1 MKKFIT
7 TSPLQERLSC
17 VKYEA
22 VDNAALQ
29 YEQETCFPVIPLMN
43 AYTKEGDETELIVLC
58 HKGHTDRHGDYKD
71 PSGANYQTLC
81 KEVGELK
88 KKKQFQYSIRKIDM
102 EYNECI
108 SEHLNN
114 FVHLIE
120 QIKDEDELYACI
132 SYGTKAVPIIEMMAL
147 NYAYRAKFNTHI
159 GCIVY
164 GSTVFDKESKITDAK
179 IYDMTSLFYLDE
191 IVRKVA
197 DMKLENPLETIQ
209 QILALERV

>member
-7 TSPLQERLSC
+7 TSPLQEKLSC

-22 VDNAALQ
+22 VDNDLLQ
-29 YEQETCFPVIPLMN
+29 YSEETCFPVIPLLN
-43 AYTKEGDETELIVLC
+43 GYVKDGDETELIVLC
-58 HKGHTDRHGDYKD
+58 HKGHKDRHGNFKN
-71 PSGANYQTLC
+71 SSEENFKTLQ
-81 KEVGELK
+81 KEVENLQK
-88 KKKQFQYSIRKIDM
+88 KKNFQCKITKIEM

-114 FVHLIE
+114 FEHLIE
-120 QIKDEDELYACI
+120 QIEDKDELYACI

-147 NYAYRAKFNTHI
+147 NYAYRAKFDTHI

-164 GSTVFDKESKITDAK
+164 GATIFDKESKVTEAK
-179 IYDMTSLFYLDE
+179 VYDMTSLFYLDE

-197 DMKLENPLETIQ
+197 DLKTDNPLETIH
-209 QILALERV
+209 QILEL

>member
-17 VKYEA
+17 VQYKA
-22 VDNAALQ
+22 VDNAALA
-29 YEQETCFPVIPLMN
+29 YDKETCFPVIPLMN
-43 AYTKEGDETELIVLC
+43 AYTKEGEEVELIVLC
-58 HKGHTDRHGDYKD
+58 HKGHEDGHGAYKD
-71 PSGANYQTLC
+71 PSGKNFETLGE
-81 KEVGELK
+81 EVRGLMEEK
-88 KKKQFQYSIRKIDM
+88 HFRCTIQKIEM

-108 SEHLNN
+108 HEHLNN

-120 QIKDEDELYACI
+120 QIKDEDELYTCI

-164 GSTVFDKESKITDAK
+164 GATVFDKESKITDAK

-197 DMKLENPLETIQ
+197 DMKLENPLEAIQ
-209 QILALERV
+209 QILEL